1 MKNLTMEHHNFPE
14 IAIKKKKKEEGKGEL
29 SSKV

>member
-14 IAIKKKKKEEGKGEL
+14 IAIKKKKEEGKGEL